1 MKTSSNSQGSRESNT
16 LIDSIRAT
24 AVLRCE
30 MKKEP
35 GLATGLFQFDD
46 RNSCSSFL
54 CSYRPNLT
62 YCTVKV
68 MSSRTNEVCFEA
80 FS

>member
-1 MKTSSNSQGSRESNT
+1 MKTSSNAQGSRESNA
-16 LIDSIRAT
+16 LIDSIHAT
-24 AVLRCE
+24 AVPWCE

-35 GLATGLFQFDD
+35 GLATGLFQCDD
-46 RNSCSSFL
+46 RNSCTSFL
-54 CSYRPNLT
+54 CGYWPNLT